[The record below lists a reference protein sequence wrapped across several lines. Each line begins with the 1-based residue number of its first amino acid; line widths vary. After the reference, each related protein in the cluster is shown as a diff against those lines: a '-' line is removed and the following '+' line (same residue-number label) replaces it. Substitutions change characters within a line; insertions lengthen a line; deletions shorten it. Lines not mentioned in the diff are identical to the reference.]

1 MMLLNYLLIAWRN
14 MKKNRFHTIL
24 NIAGLA
30 VGIAFTGMIL
40 AHVWNELQ
48 VNKELKNAERQ
59 FVIRSRWKDP
69 NMGFDLSTAG
79 PLARV
84 LKEQYP
90 TLVKNYYRWD
100 GVTLTVHGDQKAF
113 KESVMIGDTS
123 FLNMFGFK
131 VLAGNASNALSTPNS
146 MIMTEQVA
154 KKYFGT
160 VNAIGQS
167 VEIENMAG
175 QRQAFMLTAVIR
187 QSPDN
192 AVTDLISNYRNDVIL
207 PESAIGY
214 FGRKIEDWK
223 NVFIVSYVELQ
234 PGVKA
239 SQLYGPI
246 KKLLKENT
254 APNVYEN
261 MTPEIVNVRDNY
273 LNQNNGLVKKM
284 LFTLSGI
291 GLFILL
297 MAVINF
303 INISVSRATSRMKEI
318 GMRKVLGGRKQQL
331 IVQFLAES
339 MLIVVIATVLALGC
353 YLLLAPLFEQL
364 VGKAL
369 PALWDFPVYFVAYL
383 LLFVILVGLAAGL
396 YPAFVL
402 SALPSLSSLKG
413 TLKSVKENILL
424 RKSLVA
430 FQFFI
435 AVVVLI
441 GAFIITKQVQLFFSK
456 GIGYEKEFVISAQV
470 PRDWTPA
477 GVAKMEGIRKQ
488 LAESPAIK
496 DVSLA
501 YEIMDGNNGGS
512 LNIFPL
518 GGDVTAAITTF
529 QLSTDRHFAGTFQ
542 VPMAAGEYMGR
553 EGMPVDVHSIVI
565 NAKLAK
571 ALGYKNPADAIGK
584 QVKFAELEDAYTI
597 GGVTKDFHFQSM
609 QQSISPIVFF
619 PLQIFNIYRYFAI
632 KIKGGNVPESLQKI
646 QQKWATL
653 MPGAPFEYKFMDES
667 LAKMYRSEIQ
677 LKKTAYTAT
686 VLALLIVLLGV
697 IGLVSLTIQKRTR
710 EMGIRKVLGASVN
723 SIISLFIKD
732 FMLVMII
739 ASVLACPAA
748 YYLMRYWLNT
758 YEYHIAIT
766 AMPIVM
772 IIFLLGLLTSAM
784 IVLQTLKVAF
794 ANPVKSL
801 KTE

>member
-1 MMLLNYLLIAWRN
+1 MLLNYILITWRN

-30 VGIAFTGMIL
+30 IGIAFTGMIM

-48 VNKELKNAERQ
+48 VNKELKNADRQ
-59 FVIRSRWKDP
+59 FVIRSKWKNP

-79 PLARV
+79 PLPRV

-90 TLVKNYYRWD
+90 TLVKNFYRWD
-100 GVTLTVHGDQKAF
+100 GVTLTVHGDEKDF
-113 KESVMIGDTS
+113 KEEVMIGDTT

-131 VLAGNASNALSTPNS
+131 VLAGNATDALSTPNS
-146 MIMTEQVA
+146 MIMTEPLA

-160 VNAIGQS
+160 INAIGKS

-175 QRQAFMLTAVIR
+175 QRRAFMLTAVIR
-187 QSPDN
+187 VSPDN
-192 AVTDLISNYRNDVIL
+192 AATDLISNYRNGVIL
-207 PESAIGY
+207 PESAISY

-223 NVFIVSYVELQ
+223 NVFIVGYIELQ

-239 SQLYGPI
+239 DQLIGPI
-246 KKLLKENT
+246 RKLLKDNT

-261 MTPEIVNVRDNY
+261 LTPEVVNVRDNY
-273 LNQNNGLVKKM
+273 LNQNNGLVRRM

-303 INISVSRATSRMKEI
+303 INISVSRAASRMKEI

-331 IVQFLAES
+331 IAQFLIES
-339 MLIVVIATVLALGC
+339 MIIVAIATVLAFGC

-364 VGKAL
+364 VGKSL
-369 PALWDFPVYFVAYL
+369 PALRDFPIYFAGYL
-383 LLFVILVGLAAGL
+383 LLFIILTGLAAGL

-430 FQFFI
+430 FQFFT

-441 GAFIITKQVQLFFSK
+441 GAFIITKQVQLFFSR
-456 GIGYEKEFVISAQV
+456 GIGYEKEFVVSAQV
-470 PRDWTPA
+470 PRDWSPA

-488 LAESPAIK
+488 LAESPVVK
-496 DVSLA
+496 DVTLT

-518 GGDVTAAITTF
+518 GGDATSAITAF
-529 QLSTDRHFAGTFQ
+529 QLSTDKHFAGTFQ
-542 VPMAAGEYMGR
+542 VPMAAGEYLGK
-553 EGMPVDVHSIVI
+553 EGMPVDVHKIVI
-565 NAKLAK
+565 NARLAK
-571 ALGYKNPADAIGK
+571 ALGYKDPTDAIGQ
-584 QVKFAELEDAYTI
+584 QVKFAELQDAYTI

-609 QQSISPIVFF
+609 QQSISPMVFF
-619 PLQIFNIYRYFAI
+619 PLEVFNIYRFFAI
-632 KIKGGNVPESLQKI
+632 KIKGGNVPETLEKLR
-646 QQKWATL
+646 QKWATL

-686 VLALLIVLLGV
+686 VLALVIVLLGI
-697 IGLVSLTIQKRTR
+697 IGLISLTIQKRTR

-739 ASVLACPAA
+739 ASALACPAA
-748 YYLMRYWLNT
+748 YYLMRYWLNS
-758 YEYHIAIT
+758 YEYHIEIT
-766 AMPIVM
+766 AMPIV
-772 IIFLLGLLTSAM
+772 IIILSLGMLTSVM
-784 IVLQTLKVAF
+784 IVLQTLKLAF